1 MNKAIIVIMLFLFQ
15 SNTALKK
22 IVIDPSKDKEKITY
36 LSEIAKKVEYIKLE
50 TTSECYITNI
60 AKLIVSDSIL
70 LIKSPYTDYNRLLM
84 FNVDGG
90 FIKEIGSYGRGPG
103 ECLSVFDFTVNKI
116 EKLIYI
122 LDSMGKFLV
131 YDYSGKYIKTVSFD
145 SRPTNIL
152 YHNGAIFLFNAWP
165 DYSLNN
171 GFGITIMPTGKGEKP
186 IYLLNRKSI
195 KAQRARDVLI
205 YANYFFGVNND
216 NSVSFFEAKFDT
228 LYNIN
233 TKFQIQ
239 PKLVFQLV
247 NDLPRDLLTTDD
259 YRLAL
264 KKHNTHSSF
273 LEVNNFLFFT
283 VITPKPSKK
292 YLYTVNK
299 LSGEISKHYID
310 DSKTYIYNDVD
321 GGLSFNPQGVAEQG
335 VLYSTFDCYQLKE
348 YLKDKTGHLNDP
360 IKLNYFNKLVQNS
373 DISDNPIIMLV
384 TVK

>member
-1 MNKAIIVIMLFLFQ
+1 MSKVIIVILLFLFQ
-15 SNTALKK
+15 SGTALKK

-50 TTSECYITNI
+50 TTSECYISKI
-60 AKLIVSDSIL
+60 SKLIVSDSIL

-84 FNVDGG
+84 FNVDGS
-90 FIKEIGSYGRGPG
+90 FIREIGSYGRGPG
-103 ECLSVFDFTVNKI
+103 ECLSAFDFTVNKI

-152 YHNGAIFLFNAWP
+152 YHNDAIFLFNAWP
-165 DYSLNN
+165 DYYLNN
-171 GFGITIMPTGKGEKP
+171 GYGITIVPTGKDQKP

-195 KAQRARDVLI
+195 KAQRARDVQI

-233 TKFQIQ
+233 TNFQIQ
-239 PKLVFQLV
+239 PKLVFKLA
-247 NDLPRDLLTTDD
+247 NDLPRDLLTADD

-283 VITPKPSKK
+283 VFTAKPVKK
-292 YLYTVNK
+292 YLYIMNK
-299 LSGEISKHYID
+299 SSGEISRHCID
-310 DSKTYIYNDVD
+310 ESKTYIYNDVD
-321 GGLSFNPQGVAEQG
+321 GGLSFNPQGVAERG
-335 VLYSTFDCYQLKE
+335 VLYSTFDCFKLKE
-348 YLKDKTGHLNDP
+348 YLKDKTSNLKKPGKFNSLD
-360 IKLNYFNKLVQNS
+360 KLIQNS

>member
-1 MNKAIIVIMLFLFQ
+1 MSKVIIVILLFLFQ
-15 SNTALKK
+15 SGTALKK

-50 TTSECYITNI
+50 TTSECNITKI
-60 AKLIVSDSIL
+60 SKLIVSDSIL
-70 LIKSPYTDYNRLLM
+70 LVSSPYTDYTRLLM

-90 FIKEIGSYGRGPG
+90 FIREIGTYGRGPG
-103 ECLSVFDFTVNKI
+103 EYITVLDFTVNKL

-122 LDSMGKFLV
+122 LDTMGKIFV
-131 YDYSGKYIKTVSFD
+131 YDYSGKYLKTINLD

-152 YHNGAIFLFNAWP
+152 YNNEAIFLFNAWP
-165 DYSLNN
+165 DYYLNN
-171 GFGITIMPTGKGEKP
+171 GFGITIMPTGKDQKP

-195 KAQRARDVLI
+195 KAQRTRYALI
-205 YANYFFGVNND
+205 YPNYFFGVNND
-216 NSVSFFEAKFDT
+216 NSVSFIEAKFDT

-239 PKLVFQLV
+239 PKLVIKLV
-247 NDLPRDLLTTDD
+247 NALPRDLLTEDD
-259 YRLAL
+259 YRLAA

-283 VITPKPSKK
+283 VITPKPVKK
-292 YLYTVNK
+292 YLYTMNK
-299 LSGEISKHYID
+299 STGEISKNCID

-321 GGLSFNPQGVAEQG
+321 GGLSFNPQGVAERG
-335 VLYSTFDCYQLKE
+335 VLYSTFDCFKLKE
-348 YLKDKTGHLNDP
+348 YIKDKTSNLKKPSKFNSLD
-360 IKLNYFNKLVQNS
+360 KLIQNS

>member
-1 MNKAIIVIMLFLFQ
+1 MNKVIIVIVLFLFQ

-50 TTSECYITNI
+50 TTSKSYITKI
-60 AKLIVSDSIL
+60 TKLIVSDSIL
-70 LIKSPYTDYNRLLM
+70 LVRSPYTDSDRLLM
-84 FNVDGG
+84 FKLDGS

-103 ECLSVFDFTVNKI
+103 EYHSVLDFTVNKK

-131 YDYSGKYIKTVSFD
+131 YDYSGRYIKSINLD
-145 SRPTNIL
+145 SRPSSIL
-152 YHNGAIFLFNAWP
+152 YNNDAIFLFHAWP

-171 GFGITIMPTGKGEKP
+171 GFGITIMPTGKGQKP

-195 KAQRARDVLI
+195 KAQRVRHVLI
-205 YANYFFGVNND
+205 YPNYFFGVNND

-228 LYNIN
+228 LYTIN
-233 TKFQIQ
+233 TKFNIQ
-239 PKLVFQLV
+239 PKLVFKLV

-259 YRLAL
+259 YLVAM

-273 LEVNNFLFFT
+273 LEVNNFIFFT
-283 VITPKPSKK
+283 VFTAKPVKK
-292 YLYTVNK
+292 YLYIMNK
-299 LSGEISKHYID
+299 SSGETSRHCID
-310 DSKTYIYNDVD
+310 ESKTYIYNDVD
-321 GGLSFNPQGVAEQG
+321 GGLSFNPQGVAERG